1 MLIRREVY
9 GTTWADSDTTDP
21 LAVAFNDIDFC
32 LRAQEAGWAVIW
44 TPFAELIHHESI
56 SRGPDDVGPRAD
68 EFRREV
74 EYMKRRW
81 AHALRNDP
89 AYNPNLTLLGEHA
102 TLAWPPR
109 AQLRRVDDAP

>member
-1 MLIRREVY
+1 MLIRREVWDEL
-9 GTTWADSDTTDP
+9 GGLDATD
-21 LAVAFNDIDFC
+21 LAIAFNDIDFC

-109 AQLRRVDDAP
+109 VSFVDDAP